1 MQDKIANRATI
12 AEYLANTQTRSLGI
26 LFALNAILFSN
37 WAVRI
42 PDVKAAL
49 NLTDADLGWALLS
62 SPLGVVLCTPLVG
75 YLIHKYGP
83 GKVSIFG
90 AIAFCLSISLLA
102 MPRSFFQLA
111 IALFILGMANGTM
124 DISMNALASALEKE
138 QSKIMMSMTHGF
150 WSLTAMF
157 ASLIAGLIAST
168 RIEYGIHFMGTSALV
183 LILLVLTV
191 RQVSHVTDSAEKSI
205 KWQWPGMT
213 VFLLI
218 IIAFIVFLVEGGIM
232 DWNSLF
238 YREVLGSS
246 VAMMSFG
253 FAAFSLAMAI
263 ARFYGDSLF
272 SKYSSKKIISIGCLI
287 VSLGI
292 FIFSFGTSIILS
304 TLAMIITGVGCSVL
318 IPILFREA
326 GLLPDVPPSLGIASV
341 STFGYTGFLAGPPV
355 IGFISDAYNL
365 QTSFMCLAAFMLT
378 AVLISLL
385 LRI

>member
-1 MQDKIANRATI
+1 MKDKVVNRATI
-12 AEYLANTQTRSLGI
+12 TEYLSDVQTRSLGF

-42 PDVKAAL
+42 PDVKSAL
-49 NLTDADLGWALLS
+49 SLSDSDLGWALLA

-83 GKVSIFG
+83 GKVSVLG
-90 AIAFCLSISLLA
+90 ALGFCISVGLLA
-102 MPRSFFQLA
+102 MPNSFNQLT
-111 IALFILGMANGTM
+111 IALFVLGITNGTM
-124 DISMNALASALEKE
+124 DISMNALASALEKK

-150 WSLTAMF
+150 WSLTAMV

-168 RIEYGIHFMGTSALV
+168 QIPYSIHFVGTSIV
-183 LILLVLTV
+183 VIILLLLTV
-191 RQVSHVTDSAEKSI
+191 RQISHVKDSTESAI
-205 KWQWPGMT
+205 KWQWPGKT

-218 IIAFIVFLVEGGIM
+218 VIAFIVFLVEGGIM
-232 DWNSLF
+232 DWNSLY
-238 YREVLGSS
+238 YREVLGSP

-263 ARFYGDSLF
+263 ARFYGDNLF
-272 SKYSSKKIISIGCLI
+272 STYSSKKIISIACVI
-287 VSLGI
+287 VSFGLL
-292 FIFSFGTSIILS
+292 IFSLGTSILIS
-304 TLAMIITGVGCSVL
+304 TVAMIITGIGCSVL

-355 IGFISDAYNL
+355 IGFISEAYDL
-365 QTSFMCLAAFMLT
+365 QTSFMCLAAFMMT
-378 AVLISLL
+378 AVFISLL
-385 LRI
+385 LKI

>member
-1 MQDKIANRATI
+1 MVFKVESRATI
-12 AEYLANTQTRSLGI
+12 REYLANVQTRSLGI
-26 LFALNAILFSN
+26 LFALNAVLFSN

-42 PDVKAAL
+42 PDVKSTL
-49 NLTDADLGWALLS
+49 GLSDADLGWALLA
-62 SPLGVVLCTPLVG
+62 SPFGVVLCTPLVG

-83 GKVSIFG
+83 GKVSMLG
-90 AIAFCLSISLLA
+90 AISFCLSVSLLSI
-102 MPRSFFQLA
+102 PNSFFQLA
-111 IALFILGMANGTM
+111 LALFILGMANGTM

-150 WSLTAMF
+150 WSFTAMI

-168 RIEYGIHFMGTSALV
+168 DLPYGIHFIGTSILV
-183 LILLVLTV
+183 FILLFLAV
-191 RQVSHVTDSAEKSI
+191 RDISDVTDSAESSI
-205 KWQWPGMT
+205 QWQWPGMT

-232 DWNSLF
+232 DWNSLY
-238 YREVLGSS
+238 YREVLGSP

-272 SKYSSKKIISIGCLI
+272 SKYSSKMIISIGCLI
-287 VSLGI
+287 VSVGL
-292 FIFSFGTSIILS
+292 FMFSFGTSIWLS
-304 TLAMIITGVGCSVL
+304 TLAMMITGIGCSVL

-355 IGFISDAYNL
+355 IGFISEAYDL
-365 QTSFMCLAAFMLT
+365 QTSFMCLAVFMLS

-385 LRI
+385 LRM